1 MPDSSSNTTHAA
13 ADVFKGMAGPLAL
26 LYAGLIVYASLFP
39 FEGWRS
45 QGLPFWSFVQ
55 APWPQYWTG
64 FDLGSNLLGYAPL
77 GFLLMLAFVL
87 HMRGRWACVL
97 AIFLSALL
105 SFTLE
110 SLQSYL
116 PLRIASNLDW
126 GLNTAGGAM
135 GALLAWA
142 LMRLGWLARWSRFRA
157 RWFVPHARGTL
168 VLLALWPVALL
179 YPASVAF
186 GLGQVFER
194 AEDWLGQ
201 ALQDTPY
208 LDWLPMREM
217 ELQPL
222 LPGQELICVAVG
234 LLSPVLLGYSVIGPR
249 WRRAVFAV
257 ACLALG
263 YAASAL
269 SSGLSYGPLYAWAWV
284 STPVKYGSWL
294 AVILAV
300 ALLWVP
306 RRVAAG
312 LLLLAL
318 PVSLMLLNNAPTSA
332 YFSETLSAWEQ
343 GRFIR
348 FYGLIQWLGWL
359 WPYAALVQLLATL
372 TRRERL
378 WRGNRAE

>member
-1 MPDSSSNTTHAA
+1 
-13 ADVFKGMAGPLAL
+13 
-26 LYAGLIVYASLFP
+26 
-39 FEGWRS
+39 
-45 QGLPFWSFVQ
+45 
-55 APWPQYWTG
+55 
-64 FDLGSNLLGYAPL
+64 
-77 GFLLMLAFVL
+77 
-87 HMRGRWACVL
+87 
-97 AIFLSALL
+97 
-105 SFTLE
+105 
-110 SLQSYL
+110 
-116 PLRIASNLDW
+116 
-126 GLNTAGGAM
+126 
-135 GALLAWA
+135 
-142 LMRLGWLARWSRFRA
+142 
-157 RWFVPHARGTL
+157 
-168 VLLALWPVALL
+168 
-179 YPASVAF
+179 
-186 GLGQVFER
+186 
-194 AEDWLGQ
+194 
-201 ALQDTPY
+201 
-208 LDWLPMREM
+208 
-217 ELQPL
+217 
-222 LPGQELICVAVG
+222 
-234 LLSPVLLGYSVIGPR
+234 VLLGYSVIGPR